1 MLSTSVLNLR
11 IWFASRWWDDY

>member
-11 IWFASRWWDDY
+11 IWFASRWWDEY